1 MPLALALV
9 LLCGLGG
16 PGAWGCLQCD
26 QSVLLE
32 LRQLREAIVTKRF
45 HLEGLQAR
53 AQALLLSMEGPF
65 FRDYAVNAFVGKVV
79 VDQLEKVATSFK
91 NQAQYIKANSKTD
104 VPLLEEL
111 VSFREHAIKE
121 LKRALRDYEMKAC
134 DHKACHSFKAE
145 VLDCLYCKKTTPKC
159 IKKKYCFE
167 DGQFRMT
174 LKFQDDNKPRNM
186 VLVGDLVTVGL
197 AILTFLV
204 ILIAA
209 CTYRQNRKL
218 LLK

>member
-134 DHKACHSFKAE
+134 DHKACLLG
-145 VLDCLYCKKTTPKC
+145 V
-159 IKKKYCFE
+159 CFSP
-167 DGQFRMT
+167 RLPLT
-174 LKFQDDNKPRNM
+174 LPR
-186 VLVGDLVTVGL
+186 LVQSGGPGL
-197 AILTFLV
+197 FILQENHAQV
-204 ILIAA
+204 HQEKIL
-209 CTYRQNRKL
+209 L
-218 LLK
+218 

>member
-32 LRQLREAIVTKRF
+32 LRQLRDAIVTKRF

-65 FRDYAVNAFVGKVV
+65 FRDYAMNAFVGKVV

-111 VSFREHAIKE
+111 PVTTKLVGLYLQAKPETP
-121 LKRALRDYEMKAC
+121 
-134 DHKACHSFKAE
+134 AE
-145 VLDCLYCKKTTPKC
+145 VGQRLWCL
-159 IKKKYCFE
+159 
-167 DGQFRMT
+167 
-174 LKFQDDNKPRNM
+174 
-186 VLVGDLVTVGL
+186 
-197 AILTFLV
+197 
-204 ILIAA
+204 
-209 CTYRQNRKL
+209 
-218 LLK
+218 